1 LAAGRIM
8 MAGIRPLLRT
18 FWLGAALLLAPG
30 IAYAQD
36 YNFPKLTG
44 RVVDEANILD
54 ATMRADFE
62 SRLADLEAKTS
73 SQFVVVTLSSLRGR
87 TIEEY
92 GYQLGRYWGIGQ
104 KGSNNGVLLI
114 VAPKERKVRI
124 EVGYGLE
131 GTFPDAIA
139 SVIVQ
144 NSILP
149 RFRAND
155 YPGGIKRGVDDIV
168 KVMSGDATEF
178 KRPATERNST
188 NSAFGTFFSILFAF
202 LFSTPG
208 LIFLLFFMHFFF
220 IGVVKLGEW
229 LGLIPPRPK
238 RKKSNWSWI
247 DSTGSGS
254 YSGSGSGWS
263 SSGSSGGG
271 FSGGGGSF
279 GGGGSSGSW

>member
-1 LAAGRIM
+1 MAA
-8 MAGIRPLLRT
+8 IRPLLRT

-30 IAYAQD
+30 ISYAQD

-44 RVVDEANILD
+44 RVVDDANILD
-54 ATMRADFE
+54 AATRADFE

-87 TIEEY
+87 TIEDY

-114 VAPKERKVRI
+114 VAPNERKVRI

-139 SVIVQ
+139 SIIVQ

-155 YPGGIKRGVDDIV
+155 YPGGIKRGVDSII
-168 KVMSGDATEF
+168 KVLSGDPSEF
-178 KRPATERNST
+178 KRQEPAKKSEGHSV
-188 NSAFGTFFSILFAF
+188 FGTLFSLFVAF
-202 LFSTPG
+202 VFSTPG
-208 LIFLLFFMHFFF
+208 LIFMLFFMHFFF
-220 IGVVKLGEW
+220 MGFVKLGEW
-229 LGLIPPRPK
+229 LGMIPPRAQRK
-238 RKKSNWSWI
+238 RSNWGWI

-254 YSGSGSGWS
+254 YSGSSSGWS

>member
-1 LAAGRIM
+1 MAA
-8 MAGIRPLLRT
+8 IRPFMRTLL
-18 FWLGAALLLAPG
+18 GVALLLAPNFVH
-30 IAYAQD
+30 AQD

-54 ATMRADFE
+54 AATRANFDT
-62 SRLADLEAKTS
+62 RLADLEAKTS
-73 SQFVVVTLSSLRGR
+73 SQFVVVTLNSLRGR

-114 VAPKERKVRI
+114 VAPNERKVRI

-131 GTFPDAIA
+131 GTFPDAI
-139 SVIVQ
+139 SSIIVQ

-155 YPGGIKRGVDDIV
+155 YPGGIKRGVDDII
-168 KVMSGDATEF
+168 KVMSGDRTEF
-178 KRPATERNST
+178 KRPAAEKNNVR
-188 NSAFGTFFSILFAF
+188 SAFGAFFSILFAF

-220 IGVVKLGEW
+220 KVAVKLGEG

-247 DSTGSGS
+247 DSTGS
-254 YSGSGSGWS
+254 YSGSSSGSGWS

>member
-1 LAAGRIM
+1 M
-8 MAGIRPLLRT
+8 MAAIRPFLRT
-18 FWLGAALLLAPG
+18 FWVGAALLLAPG
-30 IAYAQD
+30 IGAQTVIAQD

-54 ATMRADFE
+54 ASTRADFE
-62 SRLADLEAKTS
+62 RRLADLEAKTT

-92 GYQLGRYWGIGQ
+92 GYQLGRHWGIGQ
-104 KGSNNGVLLI
+104 RGSNNGVMLI
-114 VAPKERKVRI
+114 VAPNERKVRI

-131 GTFPDAIA
+131 GTFPDAI
-139 SVIVQ
+139 SSIIVQ

-155 YPGGIKRGVDDIV
+155 YPGGIKRGVDDII
-168 KVMSGDATEF
+168 KVLSGNPDEF
-178 KRPATERNST
+178 KRPGTAEKSGAK
-188 NSAFGTFFSILFAF
+188 SAFGTFLSVLFAF

-208 LIFLLFFMHFFF
+208 LIFLLFFMHYFFLAF
-220 IGVVKLGEW
+220 VKIGIW
-229 LGLIPPRPK
+229 LGLIPPK
-238 RKKSNWSWI
+238 ASRKKSNWGWV
-247 DSTGSGS
+247 DSTGYGS
-254 YSGSGSGWS
+254 SSGSGWS
-263 SSGSSGGG
+263 SSGSGGGG